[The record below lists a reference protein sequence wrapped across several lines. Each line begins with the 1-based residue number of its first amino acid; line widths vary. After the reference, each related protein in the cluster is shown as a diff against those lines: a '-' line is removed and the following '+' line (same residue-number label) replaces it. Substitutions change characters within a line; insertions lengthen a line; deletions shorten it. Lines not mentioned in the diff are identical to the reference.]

1 MDLFSDAV
9 YAFHLGIVGLRGGDT
24 KSMVELAPVPFPE
37 PLERILS
44 SALELG
50 ERGEMTVNDAVPD
63 LKEWVGQ
70 LEGFARWKP

>member
-1 MDLFSDAV
+1 
-9 YAFHLGIVGLRGGDT
+9 
-24 KSMVELAPVPFPE
+24 MVELAPVPFPE